1 MTSSDGGWIS
11 IDPHELVL
19 EGRGGRVTMEV
30 DAFLPSPSTLACSDA
45 LAMTTTVTID
55 SPNSDS
61 PMSVSVKHALYG
73 SITSIHERLRAFSAG
88 RAADVTIEAVGL
100 RLKLYSHSFGA
111 RSGTCVSGDVSSVS
125 ETDNFPWP
133 KAGIGDRLLLEREAA
148 FRLQFGF
155 LTSVVDPPYVTRF
168 AESARRLMEY
178 IESFRAK

>member
-155 LTSVVDPPYVTRF
+155 RTSVVDPPYVTRF

>member
-1 MTSSDGGWIS
+1 
-11 IDPHELVL
+11 
-19 EGRGGRVTMEV
+19 MEV

-55 SPNSDS
+55 SPNSGP

-73 SITSIHERLRAFSAG
+73 SVISLHERLRAFAAG
-88 RAADVTIEAVGL
+88 RTADVTIEAVGL

-111 RSGTCVSGDVSSVS
+111 RSGTCVSGEVSDVL
-125 ETDNFPWP
+125 ELNNFPWP
-133 KAGIGDRLLLEREAA
+133 KADIGDRLLLEGESA
-148 FRLQFGF
+148 FHFRFGF